1 MSAYSINDFLK
12 HSSEL
17 ATISPAAVELI
28 NKINLS
34 NVRRDEIARLVSAD
48 EILYA
53 NVFKYTNSAALGLAV
68 RPKSVVEAID
78 ILGINEVRNIVF
90 SVAAKKVFVD
100 LELWQKS
107 IFTALTA
114 QKIAKLLGLDS
125 SAVSNLYIAG
135 LMQSIGTLVFKTFYK
150 QEYQEIELLPSYK
163 DRCDLEKK
171 VFGITNLALAYA
183 IINDYGL
190 PQPISEIIRTQVLDQ
205 EDPEFILEN
214 KIMDLAIRIADLSE
228 EEQANQEV
236 IDQLFEISGLPSR
249 STKDL
254 VLNPEFIEDLKNE
267 AKSFMNI

>member
-53 NVFKYTNSAALGLAV
+53 NVFKYTNSAALGLSI
-68 RPKSVVEAID
+68 RPKSLIEAID
-78 ILGINEVRNIVF
+78 ILGVNEVRNIVF

-100 LELWQKS
+100 LDLWKKS
-107 IFTALTA
+107 VFTAFAA
-114 QKIAKLLGLDS
+114 QKIAKLLDMDLS
-125 SAVSNLYIAG
+125 VVSNLYIAG

-171 VFGITNLALAYA
+171 IFGINNLALAYA

-190 PQPISEIIRTQVLDQ
+190 PHPISEIIRTQVLDHK
-205 EDPEFILEN
+205 DSKFILEN

-228 EEQANQEV
+228 EQQDNQDV
-236 IDQLFEISGLPSR
+236 INQLFQLSGLS
-249 STKDL
+249 SQLTKDFF
-254 VLNPEFIEDLKNE
+254 LNSDFIESLKND
-267 AKSFMNI
+267 ASGFMNI